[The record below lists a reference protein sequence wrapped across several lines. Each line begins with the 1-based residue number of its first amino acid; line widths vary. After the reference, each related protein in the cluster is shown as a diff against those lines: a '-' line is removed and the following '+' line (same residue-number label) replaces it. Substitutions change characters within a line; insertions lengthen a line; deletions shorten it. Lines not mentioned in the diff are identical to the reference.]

1 MMPTIRDREERELAA
16 TTFDRNVVVTA
27 GAGTG
32 KTTLLVDRLVH
43 LLIRYPDPLKIT
55 EIVALTFTN
64 KAADEMKLRLRERL
78 QALLSARLNREVRT
92 ESEKQIQTDL
102 QNLTARYHR
111 TKDQIDVLA
120 RDALR
125 NMERSAIGTIHRFAA
140 TLLRLYPIEAG
151 LDPQFTEDD
160 GSRFEQLFEQQWALW
175 LDQEL
180 SRSGAHR
187 EQWKAFLREFSL
199 EDLRQLAFCLA
210 VETVPLDRLAEIA
223 RASEF
228 PECVTGW
235 LKQLENDGGELLRQ
249 HAGDARQIAALV
261 QLAVK
266 VIRHCARNG
275 APQEALPVDER
286 ELLTTKSA
294 SAVQGWSDAAVEQ
307 AKDLVRVAR
316 RLLAVDNDLVR
327 RVCDHLIPFVRDCRR
342 CLIAQ
347 GFVSFDG
354 LLVRAR
360 DLVRD
365 HAGVRGELK
374 HQFKSMLIDEFQDT
388 DPIQY
393 EILLYLGEQLG
404 QTARTWRRVKL
415 EQGKLFIVGD
425 PKQSIYAFR
434 RADIEAYLHVVQKM
448 ITRQNGV
455 EYQLKTNFRSHKG
468 ILDVVNGVFEKLIVP
483 RAGLQPSYADIHPAE
498 DDPIPAA
505 NTSFRKV
512 ALRQV
517 DNREPAS
524 ADAAR
529 RLEAENLARWLDEE
543 VIGKAVILNR
553 DREPAIVRAKDVAF
567 LLRKL
572 TDIHLYL
579 EPLRRRGI
587 PYVVEG
593 ERHFYATQ
601 EIIDAVNLLRAVANP
616 YDRAA
621 LVGVL
626 RSPVGALTDRDIYE
640 LHRENLLNYRQ
651 TAASLTPCVRDLYT
665 ALSGLHERTQEL
677 PVGEAVNLLFSRIP
691 IQILAARS
699 FNGEQAVANLE
710 KVRQLAERLGREGA
724 ATLKEVIGRLHRSIL
739 DLKEEG
745 ESALA
750 EESVDAVHILSV
762 HKSKGLEFPLVVL
775 IGCHSPV
782 DSRDPRIGVHHEW
795 ATNLVGLNVADH
807 WSLPGVYLAEK
818 HRQRSIEEQKR
829 VFYVAMTRARE
840 HLTLSCGPGTKHSG
854 GTFLGML
861 ESALGESPAA
871 NGTGP
876 VSIGKGQIETTI
888 IAEKLA
894 PPKKTI
900 KRQIDAY
907 PPIDWTSY
915 ARFWQ
920 QRKERFNALSRAS
933 LFINPTALKS
943 REQARVE
950 RFAGK
955 GDLVS
960 PDHARLVGQLAHQ
973 FLENWEFAADWQGF
987 KNKLLRFLEPFPD
1000 SAFNGARPAVLA
1012 ELEEIFTTFFTSR
1025 VYAELASA
1033 GILGR
1038 EVPFLVPWNGQ
1049 VMEGIIDLIYER
1061 KGRLYLADYKT
1072 DSVAEHDMRHKA
1084 REYGNQARIYS
1095 QAARQCLDREI
1106 SGFKLIFVR
1115 LGEALDVPLDQS
1127 AVQYSLP
1134 L

>member
-1 MMPTIRDREERELAA
+1 MKTIRDSEERELAA

-43 LLIRYPDPLKIT
+43 LLVRYPDPLKIT

-78 QALLSARLNREVRT
+78 QTLLSVELNQDAGT
-92 ESEKQIQTDL
+92 QSEKQIQNNL
-102 QNLTARYHR
+102 QSLMARYHR
-111 TKDQIDVLA
+111 TKDQIDILA
-120 RDALR
+120 RAALR
-125 NMERSAIGTIHRFAA
+125 NMERSAIGTIHGFAA
-140 TLLRLYPIEAG
+140 MLLRLYPIEAG

-160 GSRFEQLFEQQWALW
+160 GSRFEQLFGEQWALW

-180 SRSGAHR
+180 SRSGTHG
-187 EQWKAFLREFSL
+187 EQWKRLLRELSL
-199 EDLRQLAFCLA
+199 EDLRRLAFCLA

-223 RASEF
+223 RESEF
-228 PECVTGW
+228 PKSVTRW
-235 LKQLENDGGELLRQ
+235 LKQLEQDGAELLQERSS
-249 HAGDARQIAALV
+249 DTRQIAVLV
-261 QLAVK
+261 RLAWK
-266 VIRHCARNG
+266 VIRHVVRNG
-275 APQEALPVDER
+275 SSKEALSVDER
-286 ELLTTKSA
+286 EILTTKSA
-294 SAVQGWSDAAVEQ
+294 NAVQGWSDAEADQ

-316 RLLAVDNDLVR
+316 RLLEVDNDLVR
-327 RVCDHLIPFVRDCRR
+327 RVCDLVIPFVRGCRG

-365 HAGVRGELK
+365 HVGVREELK
-374 HQFKSMLIDEFQDT
+374 RQFKSMLIDEFQDT

-404 QTARTWRRVKL
+404 QTARTWGRVRL

-448 ITRQNGV
+448 IARQNGV
-455 EYQLKTNFRSHKG
+455 EYRLKTNFRSHKG
-468 ILDVVNGVFEKLIVP
+468 ILDVVNGVFDKLIVP
-483 RAGLQPSYADIHPAE
+483 RAGLQPSYADIYPAE
-498 DDPIPAA
+498 EDQIPATKA
-505 NTSFRKV
+505 PFRKV
-512 ALRQV
+512 ALRKV
-517 DNREPAS
+517 DNHEPAS
-524 ADAAR
+524 ADVAR
-529 RLEAENLARWLDEE
+529 RLEAESLARWLDEE
-543 VIGKAVILNR
+543 VIGKAVIMNR
-553 DREPAIVRAKDVAF
+553 DQEPAVARAKDVAF

-601 EIIDAVNLLRAVANP
+601 EIIDAVNLLRAVENP

-626 RSPVGALTDRDIYE
+626 RSSVGALTDREIYE
-640 LHRENLLNYRQ
+640 LHAKNLLTYRKI
-651 TAASLTPCVRDLYT
+651 TTSLKPCVRDLYM
-665 ALSGLHERTQEL
+665 ALSGLHEKTQEL
-677 PVGEAVNLLFSRIP
+677 PVGEAVNLIFSQIP

-710 KVRQLAERLGREGA
+710 KVRHLAERLGREGA

-762 HKSKGLEFPLVVL
+762 HKAKGLEFPIVVL
-775 IGCHSPV
+775 LGCHSPV
-782 DSRDPRIGVHHEW
+782 DSRDPRISVQHEW
-795 ATNLVGLNVADH
+795 SSNLVGLNVAEH

-818 HRQRSIEEQKR
+818 HRQRSMEEQKR

-840 HLTLSCGPGTKHSG
+840 HLTLSCGPETKHSN

-861 ESALGESPAA
+861 ESALGESLAG
-871 NGTGP
+871 NGMGP
-876 VSIGKGQIETTI
+876 IQIGDGRIEREI

-894 PPKKTI
+894 PPKKRSQ
-900 KRQIDAY
+900 RQTDAS
-907 PPIDWTSY
+907 PPIDWAVYT
-915 ARFWQ
+915 RFWQ
-920 QRKERFNALSRAS
+920 KRKESFSTILNAK
-933 LFINPTALKS
+933 LFTNPTALKS
-943 REQARVE
+943 KEQKRVE
-950 RFAGK
+950 KFAGK
-955 GDLVS
+955 EAVAS
-960 PDHARLVGQLAHQ
+960 PDHARLVGDLAHQ
-973 FLENWEFAADWQGF
+973 FLEAWEFPADWSGF
-987 KNKLLRFLEPFPD
+987 KDKLAPFLGPLPI
-1000 SAFNGARPAVLA
+1000 STLTVGHTAVLA
-1012 ELEEIFTTFFTSR
+1012 ELEEIFLAFFSSR
-1025 VYAELASA
+1025 FYAELASA
-1033 GILGR
+1033 RILGR
-1038 EVPFLVPWNGQ
+1038 EVPFLIPWDGQ
-1049 VMEGIIDLIYER
+1049 VMEGVIDLMYER
-1061 KGRLYLADYKT
+1061 KGQLYLADYKT
-1072 DSVAEHDMRHKA
+1072 DRVATHDIVRKA
-1084 REYGNQARIYS
+1084 QEYHHQARIYS
-1095 QAARQCLDREI
+1095 QAARQCLGREVT
-1106 SGFKLIFVR
+1106 SFKLIFLR
-1115 LGEALDVPLDQS
+1115 LGQAVDVALSQGAL
-1127 AVQYSLP
+1127 QYTLC

>member
-1 MMPTIRDREERELAA
+1 MMQTIRDREERELAA

-43 LLIRYPDPLKIT
+43 LLVRYPDPLKIT

-78 QALLSARLNREVRT
+78 LATLSARLNQEART
-92 ESEKQIQTDL
+92 ENEKQVQTNM
-102 QNLTARYHR
+102 QNLMARYHR
-111 TKDQIDVLA
+111 TKDQLDVLA

-125 NMERSAIGTIHRFAA
+125 NLERSAIGTIHSFAA

-151 LDPQFTEDD
+151 LDPQFAEDD
-160 GSRFEQLFEQQWALW
+160 GSRFEQLFEEQWALW

-187 EQWKAFLREFSL
+187 EQWKGLLRQFSL
-199 EDLRQLAFCLA
+199 EDLRKLAFCLA
-210 VETVPLDRLAEIA
+210 AETVPLDRLAEIA

-228 PECVTGW
+228 PECVTDW
-235 LKQLENDGGELLRQ
+235 LKQSEKDGGDLLRQ
-249 HAGDARQIAALV
+249 HSGDTRQIAVLV

-266 VIRHCARNG
+266 VIRHFARNG
-275 APQEALPVDER
+275 GPQEALSVDER
-286 ELLTTKSA
+286 EILTAKSA
-294 SAVQGWSDAAVEQ
+294 SAVQGWSDVAVEQ

-327 RVCDHLIPFVRDCRR
+327 RVCDHLIAFVRGCRG

-374 HQFKSMLIDEFQDT
+374 RQFKSMLIDEFQDT

-404 QTARTWRRVKL
+404 QTARTWQRVRL

-448 ITRQNGV
+448 IARQNGV

-498 DDPIPAA
+498 EDRIPAT
-505 NTSFRKV
+505 NIPFRKV
-512 ALRQV
+512 ALRKV

-543 VIGKAVILNR
+543 VIGRAVILNR
-553 DREPAIVRAKDVAF
+553 DREPGIVRAKDVAF

-601 EIIDAVNLLRAVANP
+601 EIIDAVNLLRTVANP

-626 RSPVGALTDRDIYE
+626 RSSVGALTDRDIYE
-640 LHRENLLNYRQ
+640 LHREDLLNYRKI
-651 TAASLTPCVRDLYT
+651 AASLTPCVRDLYT
-665 ALSGLHERTQEL
+665 ALSGLHEKTQEL
-677 PVGEAVNLLFSRIP
+677 PVGEAVHLIFSRIP

-745 ESALA
+745 ESAL
-750 EESVDAVHILSV
+750 
-762 HKSKGLEFPLVVL
+762 
-775 IGCHSPV
+775 
-782 DSRDPRIGVHHEW
+782 
-795 ATNLVGLNVADH
+795 
-807 WSLPGVYLAEK
+807 
-818 HRQRSIEEQKR
+818 
-829 VFYVAMTRARE
+829 
-840 HLTLSCGPGTKHSG
+840 
-854 GTFLGML
+854 
-861 ESALGESPAA
+861 
-871 NGTGP
+871 
-876 VSIGKGQIETTI
+876 
-888 IAEKLA
+888 
-894 PPKKTI
+894 
-900 KRQIDAY
+900 
-907 PPIDWTSY
+907 
-915 ARFWQ
+915 
-920 QRKERFNALSRAS
+920 
-933 LFINPTALKS
+933 
-943 REQARVE
+943 
-950 RFAGK
+950 
-955 GDLVS
+955 
-960 PDHARLVGQLAHQ
+960 
-973 FLENWEFAADWQGF
+973 
-987 KNKLLRFLEPFPD
+987 
-1000 SAFNGARPAVLA
+1000 
-1012 ELEEIFTTFFTSR
+1012 
-1025 VYAELASA
+1025 
-1033 GILGR
+1033 
-1038 EVPFLVPWNGQ
+1038 
-1049 VMEGIIDLIYER
+1049 
-1061 KGRLYLADYKT
+1061 
-1072 DSVAEHDMRHKA
+1072 
-1084 REYGNQARIYS
+1084 
-1095 QAARQCLDREI
+1095 
-1106 SGFKLIFVR
+1106 
-1115 LGEALDVPLDQS
+1115 
-1127 AVQYSLP
+1127 
-1134 L
+1134 